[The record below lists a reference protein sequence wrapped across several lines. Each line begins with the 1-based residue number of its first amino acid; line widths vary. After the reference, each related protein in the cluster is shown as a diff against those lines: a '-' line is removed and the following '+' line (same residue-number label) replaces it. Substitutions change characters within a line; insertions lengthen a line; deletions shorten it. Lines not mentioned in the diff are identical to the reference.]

1 MLYDDMF
8 YRSLAEQ
15 VYSKWVGV
23 ISPPP
28 APVPAAVAPT
38 KRSARVNARA
48 AARAP
53 KRKQSMEHIRSDE
66 SESEDS
72 GSDDVPVR
80 PTVKRLVG

>member
-48 AARAP
+48 RAP
-53 KRKQSMEHIRSDE
+53 TRKQSMEHIRSDE